1 MKQESDVFLKYI
13 RRRVESGSVTMS
25 PGFSS
30 GGTKFHRIGL
40 KYRHFKKNANVSLQL
55 VVPLV

>member
-1 MKQESDVFLKYI
+1 M
-13 RRRVESGSVTMS
+13 TMS

-30 GGTKFHRIGL
+30 GGTKFIHRIGL
-40 KYRHFKKNANVSLQL
+40 KCRHFKKNANVSLQL